1 MELTV
6 LDFDRLMLKHSDDV
20 PAGENI
26 EYQPIFEQIN
36 QARQSD
42 DDLQL
47 EDMWS
52 CEVRQTDWRQ
62 VSLLCAEVLEKH
74 SKDLQIACWLTQAQA
89 KLHGLAGIA
98 VGVAL
103 ITSLCETFWP
113 TLWPKLDEDEGGYGA
128 DIRLAQLN
136 WLDNK
141 LSHILEDW
149 PLTSDGKLNV
159 RQWAR
164 VQHYEHSVAANAEL
178 RKPLQDDGYFGIADC
193 EESIRHTSSSHF
205 NHLLEQIQTLQTS
218 LLTLQSKLKNFCGE
232 NVIVM
237 SDSLRQIEEV
247 QSLLSRFYQDRLP
260 QVIVEEPLHEQ
271 VNTGR
276 DEQLNSPSFNRPCSH
291 LENRKQAIEQLL
303 TIAQYFRCNEPTS
316 PVPYLLERAASWAN
330 METAQWLAEMLV
342 DNDSTLREMMRVIKG
357 SEN

>member
-6 LDFDRLMLKHSDDV
+6 LDFDRLMLKHSDDL

-36 QARQSD
+36 QARESD

-52 CEVRQTDWRQ
+52 CEARQTDWRQ
-62 VSLLCAEVLEKH
+62 VSLLCIEVLEKH

-89 KLHGLAGIA
+89 KLHGLAGMA

-103 ITSLCETFWP
+103 ISRLCETFWP
-113 TLWPKLDEDEGGYGA
+113 ILWPKLDEEDGYGA
-128 DIRLAQLN
+128 DIRLARLN
-136 WLDNK
+136 WLDNR
-141 LSHILEDW
+141 LSHLLQDW
-149 PLTSDGKLNV
+149 PLTDDGKLNV

-164 VQHYEHSVAANAEL
+164 VQHYEHSVAVNTEL

-193 EESIRHTSSSHF
+193 EESIRHTSSSHV

-218 LLTLQSKLKNFCGE
+218 LLTLQTLLKNFCGE

-237 SDSLRQIEEV
+237 NDSLHQVEEV
-247 QSLLSRFYQDRLP
+247 QSLLSRFYQDRLSP
-260 QVIVEEPLHEQ
+260 VMFKEQQHEQ
-271 VNTGR
+271 IKT
-276 DEQLNSPSFNRPCSH
+276 DSDTQLNNPSLNRPSSH
-291 LENRKQAIEQLL
+291 LENRKQAIEQML
-303 TIAQYFRCNEPTS
+303 TIAQYFRSNEPTS

-330 METAQWLAEMLV
+330 MEIAQWLAEMLV
-342 DNDSTLREMMRVIKG
+342 DNDSTLRDMMRVIKG